1 MDIKVVTVATHN
13 ERFFDSFIYSC
24 KKYNTKP
31 VILGWGDK
39 YTGHLMKDDL
49 LLEYLDNNKENNIIL
64 FVDAFDCLLI
74 RNINLLKNK
83 FKKTGHRVIISME
96 RNIKT
101 GSNLGFIYSNFQN
114 LFFGSIDSNIINTGM
129 IIGYRDDL
137 VRVLNEIKKYRE
149 IDINSNQ
156 RIWTKAINSSI
167 FLKDLIHID
176 IEQMFF
182 KNFDMVSKQN
192 TITFKNNMVYIKETN
207 TYPFVVQGNGYKNMN
222 FICNKMR
229 IKQSAI
235 VLKNRVK
242 YSGNFIYYYIY
253 PYLKYCLLVFCLII
267 VLLKTKKDFRFN

>member
-24 KKYNTKP
+24 KKYNTEP

-49 LLEYLDNNKENNIIL
+49 LLEYLETNKENNIIL
-64 FVDAFDCLLI
+64 FVDAFDCLLV
-74 RNINLLKNK
+74 RNINILKKK
-83 FKKTGHRVIISME
+83 FKKTSHRILISME
-96 RNIKT
+96 RNIKNC
-101 GSNLGFIYSNFQN
+101 SNLGFIYSNFQN

-137 VRVLNEIKKYRE
+137 VKALNEIKKYRE

-156 RIWTKAINSSI
+156 RIWTKAINNSN

-176 IEQMFF
+176 IEQTFF
-182 KNFDMVSKQN
+182 KNFDMVSKKN

-207 TYPFVVQGNGYKNMN
+207 SCPFVIQGNGYKNIN
-222 FICNKMR
+222 FICNKME
-229 IKQSAI
+229 IKQSDI
-235 VLKNRVK
+235 ELKTRLK